1 MTLGEKIK
9 KARLKAGLTQRT
21 LAGDKITRNMLS
33 SIESG
38 NANPSMDTLK
48 YLADELKIPMEYL
61 VSDDDELFF
70 CEKKRK
76 IGRIRQLLG
85 TKRYKECIKE
95 AEALRECDDE
105 IAYILT
111 ECYAR
116 LGKDLFLNGALQSAE
131 SAFKSALHYSKQTI
145 YNTETLCNTAPMYLA
160 ICKNLQAPLLEFD
173 GYAFEEAARRTADY
187 EFFRYM
193 SLDHTYSYN
202 NATYAEHLNAKQ
214 LIKARNYTAALT
226 VLKDIVENKKYSEYN
241 AYVMFGIYTDMENCY
256 KQLFDFENAYRYS
269 SKRLSLIE
277 GFKS

>member
-9 KARLKAGLTQRT
+9 KAREKAGLTQRT

-48 YLADELKIPMEYL
+48 YLAEELRLPIEYL
-61 VSDDDELFF
+61 ISDDDELFF
-70 CEKKRK
+70 YEKKQK
-76 IGRIRQLLG
+76 IGRIKQLLS
-85 TKRYKECIKE
+85 TKRYKDCIKE
-95 AEALRECDDE
+95 AEGLEECDDE

-111 ECYAR
+111 ECYSR
-116 LGKDLFLNGALQSAE
+116 LGRELFLNGSLQSAE
-131 SAFKSALHYSKQTI
+131 SALKSALHYSGQTI
-145 YNTETLCNTAPMYLA
+145 YNTEALCNTAPMYLA

-173 GYAFEEAARRTADY
+173 GYAFEEAARKTADY

-202 NATYAEHLNAKQ
+202 NTTYAEHLSAKQ
-214 LIKARNYTAALT
+214 MIKSRNYTAALSI
-226 VLKDIVENKKYSEYN
+226 LKDISENKKYSEYN
-241 AYVMFGIYTDMENCY
+241 AFVMFGIYTDMENCY